1 MKFKSSPGRAVVE
14 LWLGLGKASAKLESS
29 LGNRLVG
36 PWCCPTVNS
45 RTPKRK
51 SDRPHTWLQQ
61 SSAVAFLG
69 VAEQHLQCQGGALAM
84 AWHVIGP
91 CRLEWPRGR
100 LTCQAIERLRLKLM
114 ASAPAKTRTTSVEWS
129 QLVATHTHTSTY
141 FLLQDPGVTAL
152 LGAPG
157 QRPSAGPCR
166 AGWLSYAV
174 VCFAHFSKTT
184 TCDTDSHVAGLPSAS
199 YRSDAACRCLT

>member
-129 QLVATHTHTSTY
+129 QLVATHTHTR
-141 FLLQDPGVTAL
+141 LLPVTRSGCHCITWCSGAKAFSRPLQGGV
-152 LGAPG
+152 
-157 QRPSAGPCR
+157 
-166 AGWLSYAV
+166 AV
-174 VCFAHFSKTT
+174 V
-184 TCDTDSHVAGLPSAS
+184 
-199 YRSDAACRCLT
+199 RRCLLRTLQQNNNLRYRFACGRPPVGLLSV